1 MQQAQ
6 DVTQF
11 QEAQSKK
18 QRKRASAKA
27 KKERRTLMLEAR
39 TLLKESVVAEIKGDI
54 QAAQKLRVKASNRR
68 SSTASLRAPDPAA
81 TPKLPTPTVQH
92 TEVELLEALE
102 AVSDNLRRHIS
113 HARRANSP
121 HPLRNYRRKYRKVQR
136 LHQLVSSRIAQS
148 SVPEEDWSLDTSVLI
163 KKVFKFPSILEPPY
177 DLFPDEWACEP
188 TKIKEKVRRAIMKEY
203 WKRRDREHLVLPG
216 STISFDYNT
225 YTPRQQSTWESCLHL
240 SAVGGSSDYNNNR
253 FAVLRSEAPAPRGED
268 LRQELRELQDRMAQL
283 GRRLQDHEAPRS
295 SSTQAGGRS
304 RRYQPSYRPQHD
316 RRTLAPRRT
325 LPSTQ
330 VMHQRQTALPPRWN
344 RWSRRQDYPT
354 SSRPAQ
360 EWRVREAPSSQVPP
374 HVPSSPR
381 REVYTQRRHETNAPT
396 PATRQVAP
404 LLLPTPSIP
413 PRRQHAPTENQRKR
427 ERRRNNRYA
436 LYRELEDLVLK
447 HTQVRVRPDG
457 EVHQEDERIM
467 FRISPVWRGMR
478 GITTL

>member
-18 QRKRASAKA
+18 QCKRASAKT

-92 TEVELLEALE
+92 TEVELLEPLE

-268 LRQELRELQDRMAQL
+268 LRQELRKLQDRMAQL
-283 GRRLQDHEAPRS
+283 GRRL
-295 SSTQAGGRS
+295 
-304 RRYQPSYRPQHD
+304 
-316 RRTLAPRRT
+316 
-325 LPSTQ
+325 
-330 VMHQRQTALPPRWN
+330 
-344 RWSRRQDYPT
+344 
-354 SSRPAQ
+354 
-360 EWRVREAPSSQVPP
+360 
-374 HVPSSPR
+374 
-381 REVYTQRRHETNAPT
+381 
-396 PATRQVAP
+396 
-404 LLLPTPSIP
+404 
-413 PRRQHAPTENQRKR
+413 
-427 ERRRNNRYA
+427 
-436 LYRELEDLVLK
+436 
-447 HTQVRVRPDG
+447 
-457 EVHQEDERIM
+457 
-467 FRISPVWRGMR
+467 
-478 GITTL
+478 